1 MSQPGHLLAL
11 IPSPSQGVWNLG
23 FFPVRGYALAI
34 IAGIFAAII
43 IGNRR
48 YVARGGQS
56 GVIADLAIWAVPFG
70 IVGGRIYHVLT
81 SWGTYFGPDG
91 DPGRAIKVWE
101 GGLGIWGAVLF
112 GSVGVWIGARRKGL
126 ILPPIAD
133 AVAPGLAVAQAIG
146 RWGNWFNQELFGR
159 PTTLPWGLEIDA
171 EFRPNGY
178 TDFATFHPTFLYE
191 CLWCLAAAAVV
202 VWADRR
208 FRLGHGRVF
217 ALYIAIYCLGRGAI
231 ESLRI
236 DASPELLGLRW
247 NEWVAMFV
255 GIAALLYVVLV
266 GRLRP
271 GREESLERVRVEGE
285 LTHE

>member
-1 MSQPGHLLAL
+1 
-11 IPSPSQGVWNLG
+11 VWNLG
-23 FFPVRGYALAI
+23 FFPIRGYALAI
-34 IAGIFAAII
+34 IVGIFAAII

-48 YVARGGQS
+48 YVARGGQA

-70 IVGGRIYHVLT
+70 IVGGRLYHVFT
-81 SWGTYFGPDG
+81 SWGTYFGPSG
-91 DPGRAIKVWE
+91 DPSRAIKVWE

-126 ILPPIAD
+126 LLPPIAD

-191 CLWCLAAAAVV
+191 CLWCLAAAALV

-236 DASPELLGLRW
+236 DAAPELLGLRW
-247 NEWVAMFV
+247 NEWVAVFV

-271 GREESLERVRVEGE
+271 GREESLDRVEVEGE
-285 LTHE
+285 FAHE

>member
-1 MSQPGHLLAL
+1 
-11 IPSPSQGVWNLG
+11 VWNLG

>member
-1 MSQPGHLLAL
+1 MSQPGHLLAFL
-11 IPSPSQGVWNLG
+11 PSPAQGVWNLG

-48 YVARGGQS
+48 YVARGGQA
-56 GVIADLAIWAVPFG
+56 GVITDLAIWAVPFG
-70 IVGGRIYHVLT
+70 IVGGRLYHVLT
-81 SWGTYFGPDG
+81 SWGTYFGPNG
-91 DPGRAIKVWE
+91 EPSRAIKVWE

-191 CLWCLAAAAVV
+191 CLWCLAAAAIV

-247 NEWVAMFV
+247 NVWVAVFV

-266 GRLRP
+266 GRLKP
-271 GREESLERVRVEGE
+271 GREESMNRREVEGE
-285 LTHE
+285 FADE

>member
-1 MSQPGHLLAL
+1 MSQPGHLLAFL
-11 IPSPSQGVWNLG
+11 PSPSQGVWNLG
-23 FFPVRGYALAI
+23 FFPIRGYALAI
-34 IAGIFAAII
+34 IVGIFAAII

-48 YVARGGQS
+48 YVARGGQA

-70 IVGGRIYHVLT
+70 IVGGRLYHVFT
-81 SWGTYFGPDG
+81 SWGTYFGPSG
-91 DPGRAIKVWE
+91 DPSRAIKVWE

-126 ILPPIAD
+126 LLPPIAD

-191 CLWCLAAAAVV
+191 CLWCLAAAALV

-236 DASPELLGLRW
+236 DAAPELLGLRW
-247 NEWVAMFV
+247 NEWVAVFV

-271 GREESLERVRVEGE
+271 GREESLDRVEVEGE
-285 LTHE
+285 FAHE

>member
-1 MSQPGHLLAL
+1 MSQPGHLLAFL
-11 IPSPSQGVWNLG
+11 PSPAQGVWNLG
-23 FFPVRGYALAI
+23 FFPIRGYALAI
-34 IAGIFAAII
+34 IVGIFAAII

-48 YVARGGQS
+48 YVARGGQA
-56 GVIADLAIWAVPFG
+56 GVIADCAIWAVPFG

-81 SWGTYFGPDG
+81 SWGTYFGPGG
-91 DPGRAIKVWE
+91 DPARAIKVWE

-126 ILPPIAD
+126 LLPPIAD

-208 FRLGHGRVF
+208 FELGHGRVF

-236 DASPELLGLRW
+236 DAAPELLGLRW
-247 NEWVAMFV
+247 NEWVAVFV

-266 GRLRP
+266 GRLKP
-271 GREESLERVRVEGE
+271 GREESVNRKEVEGE
-285 LTHE
+285 FAHE

>member
-1 MSQPGHLLAL
+1 MSQPGHLLAFL
-11 IPSPSQGVWNLG
+11 PSPAQGVWNLG

-48 YVARGGQS
+48 YVARGGQA
-56 GVIADLAIWAVPFG
+56 GVITDLAIWAVPFG
-70 IVGGRIYHVLT
+70 IVGGRLYHVLT
-81 SWGTYFGPDG
+81 SWGTYFGPNG
-91 DPGRAIKVWE
+91 EPSRAIKVWE

-191 CLWCLAAAAVV
+191 CLWCLAAAAIV

-217 ALYIAIYCLGRGAI
+217 ALYRAIYCLGRGAI

-247 NEWVAMFV
+247 NVWVAVFV

-266 GRLRP
+266 GRLNP
-271 GREESLERVRVEGE
+271 GREESMSRREVEGE
-285 LTHE
+285 FADE

>member
-1 MSQPGHLLAL
+1 MSQPGHLLAFL
-11 IPSPSQGVWNLG
+11 PSPAQGVWNLG
-23 FFPVRGYALAI
+23 FFPIRGYALAI
-34 IAGIFAAII
+34 IVGIFAAII

-48 YVARGGQS
+48 YVARGGQA
-56 GVIADLAIWAVPFG
+56 GVIADCALWAVPFG

-81 SWGTYFGPDG
+81 SWGTYFGPGG
-91 DPGRAIKVWE
+91 DPARAIKVWE

-191 CLWCLAAAAVV
+191 CLWCLAAAVVV

-217 ALYIAIYCLGRGAI
+217 ALYVAIYCLGRGAI

-236 DASPELLGLRW
+236 DAAPELLGLRW
-247 NEWVAMFV
+247 NEWVAVFV

-266 GRLRP
+266 GRLKP
-271 GREESLERVRVEGE
+271 GREESVNRKEVEGE
-285 LTHE
+285 FAHE

>member
-1 MSQPGHLLAL
+1 MSQPGHLLASL
-11 IPSPSQGVWNLG
+11 PSPAQGVWNLG
-23 FFPVRGYALAI
+23 VFPIRGYALAI
-34 IAGIFAAII
+34 IVGIFAAII

-48 YVARGGQS
+48 YVARGGQA
-56 GVIADLAIWAVPFG
+56 GVITDCAIWAVPFG
-70 IVGGRIYHVLT
+70 IVGGRLYHVLT
-81 SWGTYFGPDG
+81 SWGTYFGPNG
-91 DPGRAIKVWE
+91 EPSRAIKVWE

-146 RWGNWFNQELFGR
+146 RWGNWFNQELVGR

-171 EFRPNGY
+171 VFRPNGY

-191 CLWCLAAAAVV
+191 CLWCLAAAAIV

-247 NEWVAMFV
+247 NVWVAVFV

-266 GRLRP
+266 GRLKP
-271 GREESLERVRVEGE
+271 GREESMNRREVEGE
-285 LTHE
+285 FADE

>member
-1 MSQPGHLLAL
+1 
-11 IPSPSQGVWNLG
+11 VWNLG
-23 FFPVRGYALAI
+23 FFPIRGYALAI
-34 IAGIFAAII
+34 IVGIFAAII

-48 YVARGGQS
+48 YVARGGQA
-56 GVIADLAIWAVPFG
+56 GVIADMAIWAVPFG

-81 SWGTYFGPDG
+81 SWGTYFGPGG
-91 DPGRAIKVWE
+91 DPSRAIKVWE

-126 ILPPIAD
+126 LLPPIAD
-133 AVAPGLAVAQAIG
+133 ALAPGLAVAQAIG

-159 PTTLPWGLEIDA
+159 PTTLPWGLQIDA

-217 ALYIAIYCLGRGAI
+217 ALYIAMYCLGRGAI

-266 GRLRP
+266 GRLKP
-271 GREESLERVRVEGE
+271 GREESMNRREAEGE
-285 LTHE
+285 FAHE